1 MEKINIRKERLSL
14 IEYLNV
20 LVKIQALYDVIS
32 DAAFERFKVR
42 RQQTAKSV
50 KMDKRRNDLLPNII
64 KNVNNQMNEI
74 RGDLFERKP
83 NCTWTSDN

>member
-1 MEKINIRKERLSL
+1 TTQSLIKCMEKINIRKERLSL

-42 RQQTAKSV
+42 RQQTAKIGQ
-50 KMDKRRNDLLPNII
+50 N
-64 KNVNNQMNEI
+64 
-74 RGDLFERKP
+74 G
-83 NCTWTSDN
+83 